1 MLKNISDL
9 FLWDS
14 YDVSHNN
21 ISNIYKQVYGD
32 QNDIYSSVSIV
43 NGLPLPYRRLISQ
56 ILKLRQV
63 TIIPS

>member
-21 ISNIYKQVYGD
+21 ISKQVYGD